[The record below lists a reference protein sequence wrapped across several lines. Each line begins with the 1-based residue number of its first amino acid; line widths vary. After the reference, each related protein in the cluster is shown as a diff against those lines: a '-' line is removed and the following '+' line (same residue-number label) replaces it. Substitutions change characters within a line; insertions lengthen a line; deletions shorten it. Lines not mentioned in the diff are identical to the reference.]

1 MTDPTTARF
10 VRVGKASDVPEGR
23 AEVFD
28 VEDRKIAVFRIEGGF
43 YAIEDIC
50 THDGGPLAEGEVEDH
65 EVICPRHGARF
76 DIRTGQA
83 LTLPAVTPVE
93 SYPVRVEGNELY
105 IGLPDWGTHSWQ
117 PTRKSRP
124 RWSRWS
130 IPRST

>member
-1 MTDPTTARF
+1 MSKTAARY
-10 VRVGKASDVPEGR
+10 VRVGKASDVPAGR

-28 VEDRKIAVFRIEGGF
+28 VEDRKIAVFRLEDAF

-50 THDGGPLAEGEVEDH
+50 THDGGPLAEGEIEDD

-76 DIRTGQA
+76 NIKTGQA

-105 IGLPDWGTHSWQ
+105 IGLPD
-117 PTRKSRP
+117 
-124 RWSRWS
+124 
-130 IPRST
+130 